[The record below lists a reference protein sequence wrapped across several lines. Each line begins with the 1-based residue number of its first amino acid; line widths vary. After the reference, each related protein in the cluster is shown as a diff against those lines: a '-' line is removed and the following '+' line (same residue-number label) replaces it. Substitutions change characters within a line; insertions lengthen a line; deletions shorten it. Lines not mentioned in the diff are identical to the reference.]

1 MKFDEA
7 SYSLGLERVLNMKEG
22 TSEDYRARMLR
33 VLVHIQQNLDGPLP
47 LEELAS
53 IALFSPFH
61 FHRIFRGL
69 IGESVKEHVRR
80 LRLERAAHRLR
91 HTGQQI
97 TEIALDAGYQSLES
111 FTRAFHRMF
120 GQSPTEFRARR
131 GVVAYGPAPSG
142 VHYVAVGAL
151 ENFHPVPGKA
161 LPLEVRIE
169 HLPEMRV
176 AFVRHTGPYEETDAA
191 YERLMTWA
199 GIRGLLKPPVVIFG
213 IAYDDPTVTAPENL
227 RYDAALVIAEDQKAE
242 GEIGVRTIQGGKYA
256 VTTHCGSYE
265 TLGETYTRFCGEWL
279 PLSGL
284 ELLPAPALEFYR
296 NSPQDTPPEK
306 LLTDIYMRLAT

>member
-1 MKFDEA
+1 MK
-7 SYSLGLERVLNMKEG
+7 KE
-22 TSEDYRARMLR
+22 TVEDYRVRMLR
-33 VLVHIQQNLDGPLP
+33 VLVHIQKNLDRELP
-47 LEELAS
+47 LEELAT
-53 IALFSPFH
+53 IAHFSSFH
-61 FHRIFRGL
+61 FHRIFGGL

-97 TEIALDAGYQSLES
+97 TEIALDAGYQTPES

-120 GQSPTEFRARR
+120 SKSPTEFRIRH

-142 VHYVAVGAL
+142 VHFVANGEL
-151 ENFHPVPGKA
+151 ESFRPASGSP

-169 HLPEMRV
+169 HLPEMHV
-176 AFVRHTGPYEETDAA
+176 AFVRHTGPYEETDTA

-199 GIRGLLKPPVVIFG
+199 DRRGLLKSAPVIFG

-227 RYDAALVIAEDQKAE
+227 RYEAALVIPEDLMVE
-242 GEIGVRTIQGGKYA
+242 GEIGVQSIQGGNFA
-256 VTTHCGSYE
+256 VTTHCGLYN

-279 PLSGL
+279 LSIVKTLSGL
-284 ELLPAPALEFYR
+284 ISLAFSNRAR
-296 NSPQDTPPEK
+296 NSIPRP
-306 LLTDIYMRLAT
+306 

>member
-1 MKFDEA
+1 
-7 SYSLGLERVLNMKEG
+7 MKEE
-22 TSEDYRARMLR
+22 TSEDYRVRMLR

-61 FHRIFRGL
+61 FHRIFRGV

-97 TEIALDAGYQSLES
+97 TEIALDAGYQTLES

-120 GQSPTEFRARR
+120 SQSPNEFRARR

-151 ENFHPVPGKA
+151 ESFHHVPAKA

-191 YERLMTWA
+191 YERLMAWA
-199 GIRGLLKPPVVIFG
+199 GARGLLKSPAVVFG
-213 IAYDDPTVTAPENL
+213 IAYDDPTVTSPDRL
-227 RYDAALVIAEDQKAE
+227 RYDAALVIPENVTSE
-242 GEIGVRTIQGGKYA
+242 GDIGVQTIQGGKCA

-265 TLGETYTRFCGEWL
+265 SLGDTYTRFCGEWL

-284 ELLPAPALEFYR
+284 ELQAAPALEFYR

-306 LLTDIYMRLAT
+306 LLTEIYMPLAT

>member
-1 MKFDEA
+1 MMFEEA
-7 SYSLGLERVLNMKEG
+7 SYGQRLKRVLVMKQE
-22 TSEDYRARMLR
+22 TAEDYQARMLR
-33 VLVHIQQNLDGPLP
+33 VLVHIQQNLDAPLP

-97 TEIALDAGYQSLES
+97 TEIGLDAGYQTLES

-120 GQSPTEFRARR
+120 SQSPSEFRARH

-142 VHYVAVGAL
+142 VHFVAESVL
-151 ENFHPVPGKA
+151 ESFTPARGKA
-161 LPLEVRIE
+161 IPLEVRIE

-176 AFVRHTGPYEETDAA
+176 AFARHTGPYEETDAA
-191 YERLMTWA
+191 
-199 GIRGLLKPPVVIFG
+199 
-213 IAYDDPTVTAPENL
+213 
-227 RYDAALVIAEDQKAE
+227 
-242 GEIGVRTIQGGKYA
+242 
-256 VTTHCGSYE
+256 
-265 TLGETYTRFCGEWL
+265 
-279 PLSGL
+279 
-284 ELLPAPALEFYR
+284 
-296 NSPQDTPPEK
+296 
-306 LLTDIYMRLAT
+306 

>member
-1 MKFDEA
+1 
-7 SYSLGLERVLNMKEG
+7 MKEE

-33 VLVHIQQNLDGPLP
+33 VLVHIQQNLDAPLP

-120 GQSPTEFRARR
+120 GQSPTEFRTRL

-142 VHYVAVGAL
+142 VHFVAVGVL
-151 ENFHPVPGKA
+151 ESFHPAPSTA

-169 HLPEMRV
+169 HLSEMHI
-176 AFVRHTGPYEETDAA
+176 AFVRHKGPYEETDAA

-213 IAYDDPTVTAPENL
+213 IAYDDPTVTAP
-227 RYDAALVIAEDQKAE
+227 LVVAEDQKAE

-279 PLSGL
+279 PMSGR

-306 LLTDIYMRLAT
+306 LLTDIYMPLAT